1 MGFLL
6 LFSFLNKSTTKKKN
20 HLSKFELPVFLMF
33 SYVKV
38 AQLMPRIV
46 LSFVKHMQEETSGK
60 TKMYFAF
67 TSSSK
72 GFAGNHV

>member
-1 MGFLL
+1 
-6 LFSFLNKSTTKKKN
+6 
-20 HLSKFELPVFLMF
+20 MF